1 MQCGRVQMI
10 LWKAVNWSDP
20 CVSAEWFTHSE
31 NSTHFTQSHC
41 RVLGCNVLF
50 ERSTARKRW
59 HKDHTQPPLS
69 DEHPL
74 IYRAAV
80 TWFPALP
87 ALRSALLQ
95 VRMRANY
102 LRFLYP
108 LKAVWCLVM
117 QLIHMIARLESEWA
131 KYRVIKISTFVR
143 ITFQT
148 RSECKSQPDTDFRHG
163 VTGFA
168 VADDKTLNLIRQL
181 LIQYHSN

>member
-10 LWKAVNWSDP
+10 PWKALKWSDP
-20 CVSAEWFTHSE
+20 WESAEWFNHSE

-41 RVLGCNVLF
+41 RALGCNMLF

-80 TWFPALP
+80 TWFSELS

-95 VRMRANY
+95 IRMRANY
-102 LRFLYP
+102 LRFLCP

-143 ITFQT
+143 ITF
-148 RSECKSQPDTDFRHG
+148 
-163 VTGFA
+163 
-168 VADDKTLNLIRQL
+168 
-181 LIQYHSN
+181 